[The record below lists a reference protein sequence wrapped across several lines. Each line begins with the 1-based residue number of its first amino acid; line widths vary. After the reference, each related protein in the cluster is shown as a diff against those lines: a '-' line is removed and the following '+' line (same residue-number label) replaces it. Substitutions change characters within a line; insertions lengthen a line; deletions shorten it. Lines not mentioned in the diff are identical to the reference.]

1 MVAVLKKSLLLSS
14 ILLASGASAMA
25 GYTGGKNT
33 YDLYIEYNP
42 VFSDNKS
49 GKRFGVLDQLVENG
63 HEFGITENQ
72 SLMATFYLDKQV
84 ILRDKDLYQNSSLG
98 KAFDIGHKINLHTS
112 VLANGNTID
121 YGLSNVLFVG
131 SKDFNTGIP
140 FDESD
145 PTAGNIKLNAYRL
158 RYEIKGMMKYNT
170 KSGFF
175 KRAEARLFYRRE
187 FSNQFADSM
196 RLDLRAKF
204 RLADKVDLFTRTNF
218 NANFA
223 SISSIKANPAENVGV
238 NAYYLNGT
246 GGLKVANID
255 FFIGPEFA
263 ISSDSGIYVYLQ
275 KRLYQYATSASDTG
289 LILGYSKSFNL

>member
-1 MVAVLKKSLLLSS
+1 MVAVLKKSLLLSTL
-14 ILLASGASAMA
+14 LLAGGASAMA
-25 GYTGGKNT
+25 GYTAGKNT
-33 YDLYIEYNP
+33 YNVSIEYNP
-42 VFSDNKS
+42 VLGDNDS
-49 GKRFGVLDQLVENG
+49 GKRFGVLDQAFENA

-72 SLMATFYLDKQV
+72 SLMATFLLDKQI
-84 ILRDKDLYQNSSLG
+84 ILKNKDLYQNGSLG

-112 VLANGNTID
+112 VLANGNKID
-121 YGLSNVLFVG
+121 YGLSNILFVG

-145 PTAGNIKLNAYRL
+145 PTAGNVKLNAYRL
-158 RYEIKGMMKYNT
+158 RYQIQGMMKYDT

-187 FSNQFADSM
+187 FSNQFADAM

-204 RLADKVDLFTRTNF
+204 RLSDKVDLFTRTNF

-223 SISSIKANPAENVGV
+223 SISSIKANPKQNIGV

-255 FFIGPEFA
+255 FFIGPEVA
-263 ISSDSGIYVYLQ
+263 ISSDSGVYVYLQ
-275 KRLYQYATSASDTG
+275 KRLYQYAASTNDLG
-289 LILGYSKSFNL
+289 LVLGYSKSFNL